1 MSPYIDN
8 IVDTGDQFI
17 AGLVDT
23 DTGEQLTPG
32 VVDTGNQLISGV
44 IDTVGYLFQRRVYAP
59 HCVYN
64 GVSLFHDFP

>member
-32 VVDTGNQLISGV
+32 VVDTGN
-44 IDTVGYLFQRRVYAP
+44 
-59 HCVYN
+59 
-64 GVSLFHDFP
+64 